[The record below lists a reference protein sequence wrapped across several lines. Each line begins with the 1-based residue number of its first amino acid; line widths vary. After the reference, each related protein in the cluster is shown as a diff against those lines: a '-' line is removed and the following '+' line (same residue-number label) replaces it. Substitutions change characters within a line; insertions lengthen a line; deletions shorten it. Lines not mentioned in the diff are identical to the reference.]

1 MADLSSGDAKLVQY
15 LNEAYGT
22 EMRLETALQ
31 EHITMALR
39 PSYRKRLK
47 EHLSETKR
55 HAREVKQAITR
66 LGGTAETISTP
77 GPQPVTDVAEAVIG
91 GAHKAVALAQGPL
104 HMLRGTGP
112 EEKQLKNAKTEYAS
126 EAEEIATY
134 TAVTTLAD
142 TLGNK
147 EVRQLASAILREE
160 ERMSAFLAKEI
171 ARLTSA
177 VAKAEVPAAERRSGS
192 SSKRSSRA
200 GARSATAKHSARSA
214 RASVSR
220 ATASSRKAAG
230 KRASAASSRAKSVA
244 GKRVTAASSR
254 AKSAAGSARKSA
266 AGTRKAATSTARKAS
281 SGAKKA
287 ATGSRAS
294 TRKHASSARKPALA
308 GSR

>member
-1 MADLSSGDAKLVQY
+1 MADLSRADSKLIQY

-31 EHITMALR
+31 EHITMAIR

-47 EHLSETKR
+47 DHLSETKR

-66 LGGTAETISTP
+66 LGGVAETVSTP

-134 TAVTTLAD
+134 TAVATLAD
-142 TLGNK
+142 TVGNK
-147 EVRQLASAILREE
+147 DVRQLARTILREE
-160 ERMSAFLAKEI
+160 ERMSTFLAKEI

-177 VAKAEVPAAERRSGS
+177 VAKAEVPATERRNGS
-192 SSKRSSRA
+192 SSKRTGRA
-200 GARSATAKHSARSA
+200 GTRRSAAKRSSRSA

-220 ATASSRKAAG
+220 AKASSRK
-230 KRASAASSRAKSVA
+230 VA
-244 GKRVTAASSR
+244 GKGASAASSR

-266 AGTRKAATSTARKAS
+266 ASTRKAAASSARKAP
-281 SGAKKA
+281 SGARKA
-287 ATGSRAS
+287 ATVSKAS
-294 TRKHASSARKPALA
+294 ARKRPSSARKPALI